1 LAKARVV
8 LHIPEMYHAKYDRV
22 PHLALYPLVRD
33 VVQGLG
39 GEIVLSDQP
48 SVLYRNNTLAGDGD
62 LHIVEGGRVQ
72 GEGYLNAALAYLKG
86 YWHLDPVGVLGESSI
101 LARSFDPAT
110 VSDAPAFFE
119 ALRQRFVVPRLSRY
133 GQPTRLIAVPDGCI
147 AVFLQ
152 GPAPFHR
159 KLAYMSSAEMVRCVA
174 KGAAGRPVV
183 VKPHPL
189 KRDEGLAIIE
199 AAQDEGYDIRAT
211 EANVHDIL
219 AACAVT
225 VSVNS
230 AASIEGFLHGK
241 PGILVGK
248 SDFAQFMYTVR
259 TAETFDEML
268 EAALSERIDY
278 AAAITWYFQHQCLWI
293 DGPDFPQRLLALF
306 AAVGFDADRLG
317 LRVA

>member
-1 LAKARVV
+1 
-8 LHIPEMYHAKYDRV
+8 
-22 PHLALYPLVRD
+22 
-33 VVQGLG
+33 
-39 GEIVLSDQP
+39 
-48 SVLYRNNTLAGDGD
+48 
-62 LHIVEGGRVQ
+62 
-72 GEGYLNAALAYLKG
+72 
-86 YWHLDPVGVLGESSI
+86 
-101 LARSFDPAT
+101 
-110 VSDAPAFFE
+110 
-119 ALRQRFVVPRLSRY
+119 VPRLSRY
-133 GQPTRLIAVPDGCI
+133 GQPTQVIAVPQGCI

-159 KLAYMSSAEMVRCVA
+159 KLAYMSSAEMVRAVA
-174 KGAAGRPVV
+174 QGAGGRPVV

-189 KRDEGLAIIE
+189 KREMGVAVIE
-199 AAQDEGYDIRAT
+199 AAQDEGFDIRTT

-241 PGILVGK
+241 PGILFGQ

-259 TAETFDEML
+259 RPEAFAGML

-278 AAAITWYFQHQCLWI
+278 AAALTWYFRGQCLWL
-293 DGPDFPQRLLALF
+293 DAPDFPQRLLQAF

-317 LRVA
+317 LRPGAGAGRPG